1 MRRDQLDVERSLPL
15 GGCAPDD
22 GRGRARAPMLS
33 HLPKSAGEQSNPR
46 QALHSRRQLELPRTL
61 VQITAGGDDIT
72 AWVIDPNLTHRSK
85 LAARWQAY
93 RVP

>member
-22 GRGRARAPMLS
+22 GRGRARAAMMS

-46 QALHSRRQLELPRTL
+46 QALHSGSSSYRGRSCRLPL
-61 VQITAGGDDIT
+61 VVTILLLG
-72 AWVIDPNLTHRSK
+72 
-85 LAARWQAY
+85 
-93 RVP
+93 